1 MSSSSQQIEQWLKV
15 LGVAGAIASF
25 VWGVFVWKEKSEADR
40 DLQRIETER
49 LAQSRRIEATKPFL
63 ERQLKL
69 YTEATEVAA
78 VIATSS
84 DEAQKSDALERF
96 WQLYWGELALVENKE
111 VEQAMVALGEAI
123 KAKANRGALEQASLR
138 LARACRRSLDNSWG
152 ITAWSN
158 PDAAMAPAEKQENGA
173 EPR

>member
-84 DEAQKSDALERF
+84 DEAQKSD
-96 WQLYWGELALVENKE
+96 
-111 VEQAMVALGEAI
+111 
-123 KAKANRGALEQASLR
+123 
-138 LARACRRSLDNSWG
+138 
-152 ITAWSN
+152 
-158 PDAAMAPAEKQENGA
+158 
-173 EPR
+173 

>member
-1 MSSSSQQIEQWLKV
+1 MSSSSQLEQWLKV

-40 DLQRIETER
+40 DLQRIETQR

-63 ERQLKL
+63 ERQLRL

-84 DEAQKSDALERF
+84 DEKQGSKALERF
-96 WQLYWGELALVENKE
+96 WQLYWGELALVENRE
-111 VEQAMVALGEAI
+111 VENAMVALGEAI
-123 KAKANRGALEQASLR
+123 KANASRGALEQASLR

-158 PDAAMAPAEKQENGA
+158 PDEAMGPGDDEGIEAG
-173 EPR
+173 PR